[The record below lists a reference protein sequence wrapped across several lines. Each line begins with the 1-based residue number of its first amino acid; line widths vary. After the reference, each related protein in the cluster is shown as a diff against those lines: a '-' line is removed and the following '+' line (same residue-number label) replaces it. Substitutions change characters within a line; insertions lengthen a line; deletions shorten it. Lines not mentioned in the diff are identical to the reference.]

1 MSTEWATPENEL
13 GYTPDLHVKGTIVKN
28 RNGKT
33 FTEFW
38 LSRPRPKG
46 VSIDEWEAQEQ
57 ERWDRIFGKNSAIG
71 K

>member
-1 MSTEWATPENEL
+1 VSEWATEKNEL
-13 GYTPDLHVKGTIVKN
+13 PYTLDPHIGGTITKN

-38 LSRPRPKG
+38 LSRPRPEG
-46 VSIDEWEAQEQ
+46 VSYDVWEAQEQ
-57 ERWDRIFGKNSAIG
+57 ARWDRVFPKKAD